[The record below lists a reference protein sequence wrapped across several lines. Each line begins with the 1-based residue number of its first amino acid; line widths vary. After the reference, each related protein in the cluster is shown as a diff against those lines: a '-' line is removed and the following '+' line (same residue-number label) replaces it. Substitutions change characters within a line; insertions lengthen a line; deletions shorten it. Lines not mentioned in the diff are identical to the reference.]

1 MDDLR
6 RIDLN
11 LLLTLHAL
19 LAERHVSRAAVRLH
33 RSQPAVSHA
42 LAQLRRLF
50 DDPLLVRRDG
60 ALALTARALELQRPL
75 EDALDQLQGLLHAP
89 TFDPA
94 RARRTFRVALSDY
107 GSRVVLPALTRR
119 LREHAPGIDLAATQA
134 SREAMLTQLLDG
146 EIDLA
151 LGVFPEF
158 PGELEMQTLF
168 EESFV
173 CVADRATLP
182 ARGGLTMAD
191 WLARPHLLVAMR
203 PGADNEID
211 RALAELGRTRRVA
224 VTLPHWSIA
233 PELVRG
239 TDLVLTVAQRSLLHS
254 RHMHQLRHEPQLR
267 QFAPP
272 FPIPPFKFQAA
283 WHARREVD
291 PAHRWLRAQ
300 IADVCVDAA

>member
-19 LAERHVSRAAVRLH
+19 LAERHVSRAALRLH

-42 LAQLRRLF
+42 LAQLRGIF

-60 ALALTARALELQRPL
+60 GLTLTARAQELQRPL

-89 TFDPA
+89 AFDA
-94 RARRTFRVALSDY
+94 RRARRTFRVALSDY
-107 GSRVVLPALTRR
+107 GSRVALPALTRR
-119 LREHAPGIDLAATQA
+119 LRDRAPGIDLAASQA

-151 LGVFPEF
+151 LGVFHDF
-158 PGELEMQTLF
+158 PDELQTQTLF

-173 CVADRATLP
+173 CLADRATLP
-182 ARGGLTMAD
+182 ARGGLTMSQ
-191 WLARPHLLVAMR
+191 WLARPHVLVAMR

-211 RALAELGRTRRVA
+211 QALADLGHTRRVA
-224 VTLPHWSIA
+224 VALPHWSIA
-233 PELVRG
+233 TELIPG
-239 TDLVLTVAQRSLLHS
+239 TDLVLTVAQRAVAH
-254 RHMHQLRHEPQLR
+254 LRNDR
-267 QFAPP
+267 QMRRFAAP
-272 FPIPPFKFQAA
+272 FLIPPFAFQAV
-283 WHARREVD
+283 WHTRRDVD
-291 PAHRWLRAQ
+291 PAHRWLREQ
-300 IADVCVDAA
+300 IAEVCSDER

>member
-19 LAERHVSRAAVRLH
+19 LAERHVSRAALRLH

-42 LAQLRRLF
+42 LAQLRGIF

-60 ALALTARALELQRPL
+60 GLTLTARAIELRRPL

-89 TFDPA
+89 AFDA
-94 RARRTFRVALSDY
+94 RRARRTFRVALSDY
-107 GSRVVLPALTRR
+107 GARVALPALTRR
-119 LREHAPGIDLAATQA
+119 LRERAPGVDLASSQA

-151 LGVFPEF
+151 LGVFHDL
-158 PGELEMQTLF
+158 PGELQTQTLF
-168 EESFV
+168 NESFV

-182 ARGGLTMAD
+182 TRGGLSLAA
-191 WLARPHLLVAMR
+191 WLARPHVLVAMR
-203 PGADNEID
+203 PGPDNEID
-211 RALAELGRTRRVA
+211 QALAGLGHARRVA

-233 PELVRG
+233 PELIAG
-239 TDLVLTVAQRSLLHS
+239 TDLVLTVAERSVAPL
-254 RHMHQLRHEPQLR
+254 RHDRQLRR
-267 QFAPP
+267 FAAP
-272 FPIPPFKFQAA
+272 FPIPPFPFQAI
-283 WHARREVD
+283 WHARRDVD
-291 PAHRWLRAQ
+291 PAHRWLREQ
-300 IADVCVDAA
+300 IVDVCASAG

>member
-19 LAERHVSRAAVRLH
+19 LAERHVSRAALRLH

-42 LAQLRRLF
+42 LAQLRGIF

-60 ALALTARALELQRPL
+60 SLTLTARALELQRPL

-89 TFDPA
+89 AFDA
-94 RARRTFRVALSDY
+94 RGARRTFRVALSDY
-107 GSRVVLPALTRR
+107 GSRVALPALTRR
-119 LREHAPGIDLAATQA
+119 LRERAPGVDLASSQA

-151 LGVFPEF
+151 LGVFHDL
-158 PGELEMQTLF
+158 PGELQAQTLF
-168 EESFV
+168 NESFV

-182 ARGGLTMAD
+182 ARGGLSLAE
-191 WLARPHLLVAMR
+191 WLARPHVLVAMR
-203 PGADNEID
+203 PGPDNEID
-211 RALAELGRTRRVA
+211 QALAGIGHARRVA

-233 PELVRG
+233 PELIAG
-239 TDLVLTVAQRSLLHS
+239 TDLVLTVAERSVAPL
-254 RHMHQLRHEPQLR
+254 RHDRQLRR
-267 QFAPP
+267 FAAP
-272 FPIPPFKFQAA
+272 FPIPPFSFQAV
-283 WHARREVD
+283 WHARRDVD
-291 PAHRWLRAQ
+291 PAHRWLREQ
-300 IADVCVDAA
+300 LVEVCSEAR

>member
-19 LAERHVSRAAVRLH
+19 LAERHVSRAALRLH

-42 LAQLRRLF
+42 LAQLRGIF

-60 ALALTARALELQRPL
+60 GLVLTARALELQRPL

-89 TFDPA
+89 TFDPR

-107 GSRVVLPALTRR
+107 GSRVALPALTRR
-119 LREHAPGIDLAATQA
+119 LRERAPGIDIAATQA

-151 LGVFPEF
+151 LGVFHDF
-158 PGELEMQTLF
+158 PGELETLTLF
-168 EESFV
+168 DESFV
-173 CVADRATLP
+173 CLADRATLP
-182 ARGGLTMAD
+182 ARGHLTMAQ
-191 WLARPHLLVAMR
+191 WIARPHVLVAMR

-211 RALAELGRTRRVA
+211 QALAALGHVRRVA

-233 PELVRG
+233 PELIAG
-239 TDLVLTVAQRSLLHS
+239 TDLVLTVAERAVAH
-254 RHMHQLRHEPQLR
+254 LRHERKLR
-267 QFAPP
+267 RFAAPFAIPP
-272 FPIPPFKFQAA
+272 FPFQAV
-283 WHARREVD
+283 WHTRRDVD
-291 PAHRWLRAQ
+291 PAHRWLREQ
-300 IADVCVDAA
+300 IVQVCSNGQ